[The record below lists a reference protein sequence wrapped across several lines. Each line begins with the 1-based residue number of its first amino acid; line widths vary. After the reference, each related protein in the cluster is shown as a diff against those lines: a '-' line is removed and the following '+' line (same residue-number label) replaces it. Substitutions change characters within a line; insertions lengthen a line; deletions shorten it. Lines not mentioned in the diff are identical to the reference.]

1 MDLYTAEN
9 LVSSLLNYFPI
20 LLAILIFDLKA
31 LGTSSIF
38 VSLFLFCLSLVRI
51 PTQNL
56 ILHARDSKLSTG
68 IVSRHFLT
76 TVCFVSWAIAF
87 STTIALGF
95 SFVLSLT
102 ISICLVAAILGEFG
116 RSWLLY
122 LSKFGL
128 LFSLYAVRLV
138 VLITLLAYSN
148 FRNAVEIDLI
158 LVLWFLSMP
167 LSLLFY
173 LAALQDLREN
183 LSGAKESRVSFLL
196 FSSSGTIIASL
207 ASYLSSLLFL
217 FVGQIEMRGVIQF
230 ALTIFLP
237 CSFLL
242 NSSMN
247 REMGNHDWNKELF
260 VSSRKPYINMALVC
274 FLIAISLHVVFLEV
288 ELSPSILF
296 LYVATLI
303 TQLLQFSVVHSSL
316 SMIRLGKVSI
326 IFKRKVT
333 WASLFVSSSL
343 LGAQANSYYIVGSM
357 YLIVEFIFLIMLRKD
372 LFWETRV

>member
-1 MDLYTAEN
+1 
-9 LVSSLLNYFPI
+9 
-20 LLAILIFDLKA
+20 
-31 LGTSSIF
+31 
-38 VSLFLFCLSLVRI
+38 
-51 PTQNL
+51 
-56 ILHARDSKLSTG
+56 
-68 IVSRHFLT
+68 
-76 TVCFVSWAIAF
+76 VSWAIAF

>member
-1 MDLYTAEN
+1 VDLYTAEN